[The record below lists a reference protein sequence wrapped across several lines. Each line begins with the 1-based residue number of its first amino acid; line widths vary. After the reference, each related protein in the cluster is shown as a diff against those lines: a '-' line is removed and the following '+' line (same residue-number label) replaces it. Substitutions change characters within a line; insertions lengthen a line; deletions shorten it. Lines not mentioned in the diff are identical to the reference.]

1 MQLHFFRFGH
11 LLRLSAACGVL
22 GTLSWAAE
30 SIGGKVPARAARSVH
45 LQWSAAESE
54 AFYVEGTVAQST
66 PGTYVSA
73 IGWSGGYFGV
83 QELRDGKKVAIF
95 SVWDPTKG
103 DDPKA
108 VRPEE
113 RVELLHEGA
122 GVRIKRF
129 GGEGTG
135 GQCLVDFPWAV
146 GEPVRFFVRAE
157 VHDAPGIVGGKTAY
171 AGWIFD
177 PSQQAW
183 RHLVTFRTRNAGKG
197 LRGLYSFVEDFRRD
211 TKSADDVRRAQLGNA
226 WMKPRAGEWAAV
238 TQAKFTASRADWEA
252 RDTINAGPTGAG
264 FFLATGGDTRRDTE
278 LTSTMQAESPPTKAP
293 GDLPPAVW
301 ASSAGAVAR

>member
-95 SVWDPTKG
+95 SANV
-103 DDPKA
+103 
-108 VRPEE
+108 
-113 RVELLHEGA
+113 
-122 GVRIKRF
+122 
-129 GGEGTG
+129 GTG
-135 GQCLVDFPWAV
+135 DPCAATLPCSSPWIVISSPTQGYRAAADINADELVDGVDLASILGSW
-146 GEPVRFFVRAE
+146 G
-157 VHDAPGIVGGKTAY
+157 DAPRVP
-171 AGWIFD
+171 FP
-177 PSQQAW
+177 PSDCP
-183 RHLVTFRTRNAGKG
+183 LN
-197 LRGLYSFVEDFRRD
+197 L
-211 TKSADDVRRAQLGNA
+211 
-226 WMKPRAGEWAAV
+226 
-238 TQAKFTASRADWEA
+238 
-252 RDTINAGPTGAG
+252 INP
-264 FFLATGGDTRRDTE
+264 
-278 LTSTMQAESPPTKAP
+278 
-293 GDLPPAVW
+293 
-301 ASSAGAVAR
+301 